1 VSIVSLL
8 RNIPQLASMCGHG
21 LVGLRSEAMLF
32 LSRSVL
38 CIGVVAT
45 AAAGGGP
52 DLQTAVSGA
61 GRGLAQHLGRACSAS
76 LECQRVGITL
86 ASAAA
91 RSTTALPKVQHPSA
105 DTSQAPHVA
114 PGWSAPPSGHGSGR
128 ASSVTSSMVSA
139 VGKPI

>member
-8 RNIPQLASMCGHG
+8 RNIPRLASMCGHG

-52 DLQTAVSGA
+52 DLRAAVSGA

-76 LECQRVGITL
+76 LECQRVGIAL
-86 ASAAA
+86 ASAAT
-91 RSTTALPKVQHPSA
+91 RSTTSLPKGQDPST

-114 PGWSAPPSGHGSGR
+114 PGRSAPPFGHDSGR
-128 ASSVTSSMVSA
+128 ARVVTRSMVST